1 MLTMWVTEDEHRR
14 LLERCDGKQLAAWMR
29 QTCLAEKPARAGKL
43 PSISPALLRQ
53 LAGMGNNLNQIA
65 RQVNAG
71 GGSGHDRVQVV
82 AALMAI
88 DAGLE
93 RLGDLR
99 RLRGDRDKKSVP
111 HCIVHACMNGLF
123 FLTTEL
129 HRSFSSYITFTSLIH
144 HFYIIPSAHTS
155 LSSSVPFVHHP
166 LPERADSGFSGCAGN
181 ASRPRNKLRPR
192 SPFSDGKN
200 AGNRTYPG

>member
-29 QTCLAEKPARAGKL
+29 QTCLDEKPAHAGKL
-43 PSISPALLRQ
+43 TKQRRRERGK

-93 RLGDLR
+93 RLRHAVLEKGADD
-99 RLRGDRDKKSVP
+99 DR
-111 HCIVHACMNGLF
+111 
-123 FLTTEL
+123 
-129 HRSFSSYITFTSLIH
+129 
-144 HFYIIPSAHTS
+144 
-155 LSSSVPFVHHP
+155 
-166 LPERADSGFSGCAGN
+166 
-181 ASRPRNKLRPR
+181 
-192 SPFSDGKN
+192 
-200 AGNRTYPG
+200 

>member
-29 QTCLAEKPARAGKL
+29 QTCLAEKPAR
-43 PSISPALLRQ
+43 
-53 LAGMGNNLNQIA
+53 AGMGNNLNQIA

-93 RLGDLR
+93 RLRHAVLEKGADD
-99 RLRGDRDKKSVP
+99 DR
-111 HCIVHACMNGLF
+111 
-123 FLTTEL
+123 
-129 HRSFSSYITFTSLIH
+129 
-144 HFYIIPSAHTS
+144 
-155 LSSSVPFVHHP
+155 
-166 LPERADSGFSGCAGN
+166 
-181 ASRPRNKLRPR
+181 
-192 SPFSDGKN
+192 
-200 AGNRTYPG
+200 

>member
-1 MLTMWVTEDEHRR
+1 MADKRSKMLTMWVTEDEHRR
-14 LLERCDGKQLAAWMR
+14 LLERCEGKQLAAWMR

-65 RQVNAG
+65 RQVNGG

-93 RLGDLR
+93 RLRHAVLEKGADD
-99 RLRGDRDKKSVP
+99 DR
-111 HCIVHACMNGLF
+111 
-123 FLTTEL
+123 
-129 HRSFSSYITFTSLIH
+129 
-144 HFYIIPSAHTS
+144 
-155 LSSSVPFVHHP
+155 
-166 LPERADSGFSGCAGN
+166 
-181 ASRPRNKLRPR
+181 
-192 SPFSDGKN
+192 
-200 AGNRTYPG
+200 